1 MQKWKKG
8 RGRSDYA
15 GPMIPKMKNSN
26 RERERDYWIPLQ
38 QKHTC
43 GRALHTSARRSEV
56 LEERENAA
64 SFQIEERKKVWMEGL
79 LNWCLELGKRLRFDT
94 LIKKQNCNMYLPDL
108 DWKPAR
114 NCFLGRNLK
123 RKRKEKLNKNNLSD
137 SDGNINV
144 WMTAIEPSE

>member
-64 SFQIEERKKVWMEGL
+64 SFQIEERKKGMEG
-79 LNWCLELGKRLRFDT
+79 LELGKDWDFT
-94 LIKKQNCNMYLPDL
+94 LILKQ
-108 DWKPAR
+108 
-114 NCFLGRNLK
+114 
-123 RKRKEKLNKNNLSD
+123 KNVICTCRIWTESLL
-137 SDGNINV
+137 
-144 WMTAIEPSE
+144 AIASWEEI